1 MNEKLEYL
9 KAKKISLKNHPQF
22 NEKWLQIKIA
32 EDPSI
37 LGLGDLRLIERER
50 QVSSGGRIDFL
61 LKDDDLNRLY
71 EVEAQ
76 LGKTNETHIIRTIEY
91 WDLEK
96 RKNPSYEHRAVLIA
110 ESITNRFFNVIYLMN
125 LSIPIIAI
133 QLSALEIEGKIILD
147 FTKVIDTY
155 EIPEDEIIRDADGV
169 EPSYWQNKGFEAAL
183 DVMNEIIKISKQI
196 KNDIKIT
203 YNKYHIALGTPRLNC
218 VWFYL
223 RKNNY
228 CSINLRV
235 NEEYVE
241 EVKNQLEEIG
251 ALRTQRERGT
261 YTLINISLKKEN
273 LHNNK
278 EVLIKVLEV
287 VIRGSS

>member
-9 KAKKISLKNHPQF
+9 KAKKISLKSHPQF

-50 QVSSGGRIDFL
+50 RVSSGGRIDFL
-61 LKDDDLNRLY
+61 LKDDELNRLY

-76 LGKTNETHIIRTIEY
+76 LGKTDETHIIRTIEY

-110 ESITNRFFNVIYLMN
+110 ESITSRFFNVIYLMN

-133 QLSALEIEGKIILD
+133 QLNALEIEGKIILN
-147 FTKVIDTY
+147 FTKVLDTY
-155 EIPEDEIIRDADGV
+155 KIPEDEITIDTEIVGK
-169 EPSYWQNKGFEAAL
+169 SYWQNKGFEAAL
-183 DVMNEIIKISKQI
+183 DVMNEIIKITEQI

-235 NEEYVE
+235 NKEYVE
-241 EVKNQLEEIG
+241 EAKNQLEEIG

-273 LHNNK
+273 LLNNK
-278 EVLIKVLEV
+278 DVLTKVLGM
-287 VIRGSS
+287 VISGSS

>member
-9 KAKKISLKNHPQF
+9 KAKKISLKKHPQF

-37 LGLGDLRLIERER
+37 LGLGDIRLIERER

-76 LGKTNETHIIRTIEY
+76 LGGTDETHIIRTIEY

-96 RKNPSYEHRAVLIA
+96 RKNPSYEHRAVIIA

-125 LSIPIIAI
+125 LSIPI
-133 QLSALEIEGKIILD
+133 
-147 FTKVIDTY
+147 
-155 EIPEDEIIRDADGV
+155 PEDEITIDTEVVG
-169 EPSYWQNKGFEAAL
+169 ESYWQNKGFEAAL

-241 EVKNQLEEIG
+241 EAKNQLEEIG

-261 YTLINISLKKEN
+261 YTRINISLKKED
-273 LHNNK
+273 LLNNK
-278 EVLIKVLEV
+278 DILTKVLGM
-287 VIRGSS
+287 VISGSS

>member
-133 QLSALEIEGKIILD
+133 QLNALEIEGKIILD

-155 EIPEDEIIRDADGV
+155 EIPEDEITIDTEIVG
-169 EPSYWQNKGFEAAL
+169 ESYWQNKGFEAAL

-241 EVKNQLEEIG
+241 EAKNQLEEIG

-273 LHNNK
+273 LLNNK
-278 EVLIKVLEV
+278 DVLTKILGM
-287 VIRGSS
+287 VISGSS

>member
-9 KAKKISLKNHPQF
+9 KAKKISLKKHPQF

-37 LGLGDLRLIERER
+37 LGLGDIRLIERER

-76 LGKTNETHIIRTIEY
+76 LGGTDETHIIRTIEY

-96 RKNPSYEHRAVLIA
+96 RKNPSYEHRAVIIA

-155 EIPEDEIIRDADGV
+155 EIPEDEITIDTEVVG
-169 EPSYWQNKGFEAAL
+169 ESYWQNKGFEAAL

-241 EVKNQLEEIG
+241 EAKNQLEEIG

-261 YTLINISLKKEN
+261 YTLINISLKKED
-273 LHNNK
+273 LLNNK
-278 EVLIKVLEV
+278 DILTKVLGM
-287 VIRGSS
+287 VISGSS